1 MKKKKY
7 IMPRVL
13 MVSLVVDT
21 NFTAGS
27 WQSDEPGAKSNNS
40 FEEQINPNEDGGDVL
55 PYAG

>member
-13 MVSLVVDT
+13 MLSLVVDT

-27 WQSDEPGAKSNNS
+27 WQSDEPGAKAGDS
-40 FEEQINPNEDGGDVL
+40 FEEEFNADEDADFSL
-55 PYAG
+55 PPM

>member
-1 MKKKKY
+1 
-7 IMPRVL
+7 MPRVL
-13 MVSLVVDT
+13 MLSLVVDS

-40 FEEQINPNEDGGDVL
+40 FEEQINTNEDGGDVL

>member
-13 MVSLVVDT
+13 TLDVTIEKHLA
-21 NFTAGS
+21 AGS

-40 FEEQINPNEDGGDVL
+40 FEEQINPNEDGVYVL

>member
-1 MKKKKY
+1 
-7 IMPRVL
+7 MPRVL
-13 MVSLVVDT
+13 MLSLVVDT

-27 WQSDEPGAKSNNS
+27 WQSDEPGAKLNNS

>member
-13 MVSLVVDT
+13 TLDVTIEKHLA
-21 NFTAGS
+21 AGS